1 MSISVFSMA
10 VGVDLAIRMI
20 NIDEKRMKLQIWD
33 TVSQA
38 LQGTHQL
45 VHATC
50 M

>member
-1 MSISVFSMA
+1 MFSMA

-38 LQGTHQL
+38 VQGTHQL
-45 VHATC
+45 VHAAC